1 MILIITSVMKAIY
14 DLKLKMKVYRY
25 SSKIKKSE
33 TAGERF
39 VDCRSGLR
47 LEQMKLS
54 VGICVL
60 VIASLL
66 QCIGGTGTF
75 TLLSH
80 EK

>member
-1 MILIITSVMKAIY
+1 
-14 DLKLKMKVYRY
+14 MKVYRY

-33 TAGERF
+33 SSAGGNF
-39 VDCRSGLR
+39 IDCGSGLLR
-47 LEQMKLS
+47 LEQMKP

-66 QCIGGTGTF
+66 QCVGGTGKF